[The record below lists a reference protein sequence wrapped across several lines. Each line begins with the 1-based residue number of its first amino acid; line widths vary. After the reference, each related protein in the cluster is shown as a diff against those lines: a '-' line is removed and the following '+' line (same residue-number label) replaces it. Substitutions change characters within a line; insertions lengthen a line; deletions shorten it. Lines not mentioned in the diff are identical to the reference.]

1 MYGGYGNPYQY
12 MAQPNRTP
20 PVQMVSS
27 MAEVQAAR
35 IEYDGNVNV
44 FLCPA
49 QQCILTKQIDFNTGG
64 ARILV
69 YKLQDMQTPQYA
81 DVSAVNSLS
90 QRVSM
95 IENYLKGGNVNVQS
109 NDAFTA
115 STTQPKPNDGIAADN
130 GQ

>member
-1 MYGGYGNPYQY
+1 MYYNTPYQY

-27 MAEVQAAR
+27 IAEVQGAR

-49 QQCILTKQIDFNTGG
+49 QQCIFTKQIDFNTGG

-95 IENYLKGGNVNVQS
+95 IESYLKGGNVNVQS

-115 STTQPKPNDGIAADN
+115 STTQPKPNDGIAAND

>member
-1 MYGGYGNPYQY
+1 MSFF
-12 MAQPNRTP
+12 AQLN
-20 PVQMVSS
+20 
-27 MAEVQAAR
+27 
-35 IEYDGNVNV
+35 NV
-44 FLCPA
+44 FF
-49 QQCILTKQIDFNTGG
+49 TKQIDFNTGG

-95 IENYLKGGNVNVQS
+95 IESYLKGGNVNVQS

-115 STTQPKPNDGIAADN
+115 STTQPKPNDGIAAND

>member
-49 QQCILTKQIDFNTGG
+49 QQCIFTKQIDFNTGG
-64 ARILV
+64 AKILV

-81 DVSAVNSLS
+81 DMSAVNSLS

-115 STTQPKPNDGIAADN
+115 GAAQPKPNDGIAAGD

>member
-1 MYGGYGNPYQY
+1 MYSGYSSPYQY

-27 MAEVQAAR
+27 MAEVRAAR

-49 QQCILTKQIDFNTGG
+49 QQCIYTKQIDFNTGG

-69 YKLQDMQTPQYA
+69 YKLQDIQTPQYA
-81 DVSAVNSLS
+81 DMSAVNSLS

-95 IENYLKGGNVNVQS
+95 IESYLKGGNTNVQS

-115 STTQPKPNDGIAADN
+115 GTAQPQPNDATTAGN